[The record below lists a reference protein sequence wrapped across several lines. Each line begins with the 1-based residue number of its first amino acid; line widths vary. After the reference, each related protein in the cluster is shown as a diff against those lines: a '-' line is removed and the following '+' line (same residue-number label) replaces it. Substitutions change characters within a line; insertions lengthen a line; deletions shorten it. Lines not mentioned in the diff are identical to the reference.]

1 MSSLL
6 ALLAQQTPNLQTRKG
21 LILLG
26 LQNDFLSPDGKL
38 PVSPRSGYL
47 ERLKE
52 LVPAFREFG
61 DVIWVRSEFEA
72 NRSANAE
79 DDNSDA
85 VIAGSRVQEPR
96 EAGTGTKR
104 KASQDSS
111 VPAKKAKAVGSVEDD
126 PELFLTRTASREPCC
141 VKGSWGAEYPD
152 DIKALMDEKDVKV
165 TKTYYSGF
173 GSTSLLLTLR
183 SKLITELFVCGCNTN
198 LSVFATA
205 MDAARYG
212 IQITLIEDCLGYRRR
227 ERHDEAIRQL
237 VDIMEADVISSNK
250 VVDILKN
257 PPTQCGDDDDAEDDE
272 SDEEDDFNNE
282 AHRPTAPKNDDM
294 AADSEDEEEEFVPD
308 VRTTLAKAYE
318 KLALRDQNSPR
329 EAALAPQRP
338 PAAEDR
344 GVARSQPATA
354 VRSSSATD
362 QQPKRQSSTSSR
374 RPNRN
379 PPKAS
384 RTTGDSSLGATL
396 TRGLEAERIALRES
410 AARKNRGAERPW
422 LRVKNDSSATHSK
435 AAQDLTPRSS
445 HPGLAALSSVGKLDQ
460 KTVDE
465 YERAMHEARSQ
476 NAKWRQSSKPL
487 FGEEKELESAGSHI
501 LFDLLPEE
509 HAGNIF
515 DTLHSEV
522 QWQRMHHQTGEVPRL
537 VCCQGNIA
545 EDGSRPVY
553 RHPSDHTLPLHPWT
567 SAVDSVH
574 KAAETA
580 VGHPLN
586 HALIQLYRGG
596 VDYISEHS
604 DKTLDIE
611 KGSKIV
617 NVSFGA
623 QRTMRLRTKRIHKAS
638 RPAPP
643 SKPSK
648 TTQPNRTTYRVPMP
662 HNSMITMSLETNAEF
677 LHGINPDKR
686 PSVEFTDAEKAYNGH
701 RISLTFRHISTFLS
715 KDEKLIWGQG
725 ATGKVKDDAQP
736 VINGHPEES
745 EKLVWAFGAENQA
758 SGIDWHAVYGEGSD
772 VLHLK

>member
-47 ERLKE
+47 DRLKE

-85 VIAGSRVQEPR
+85 VIAGPLVQEPLQ
-96 EAGTGTKR
+96 AGTGTKR
-104 KASQDSS
+104 KAFQDSS
-111 VPAKKAKAVGSVEDD
+111 VPAKKAKAVDSIEDD

-237 VDIMEADVISSNK
+237 VDIMEADVVSSNR
-250 VVDILKN
+250 VVDLLKN
-257 PPTQCGDDDDAEDDE
+257 PPTQDDYNDNDDDDA
-272 SDEEDDFNNE
+272 SDEEDDFSNE
-282 AHRPTAPKNDDM
+282 TYGPTAAGNDDM
-294 AADSEDEEEEFVPD
+294 AADSEDEEEESVPD
-308 VRTTLAKAYE
+308 VRTTLAQAYE
-318 KLALRDQNSPR
+318 KLALRDQHSPR

-338 PAAEDR
+338 PALQPRELACSR
-344 GVARSQPATA
+344 PATA
-354 VRSSSATD
+354 VKRSDATD
-362 QQPKRQSSTSSR
+362 GQAKRQPSTSSR

-379 PPKAS
+379 QPKAPRS
-384 RTTGDSSLGATL
+384 TGDSSLGATL

-410 AARKNRGAERPW
+410 AARKKHVAERPW
-422 LRVKNDSSATHSK
+422 LRVMDGSSATHSK
-435 AAQDLTPRSS
+435 ATQDLRPTSS

-465 YERAMHEARSQ
+465 YERAMHEARNQ
-476 NAKWRQSSKPL
+476 NASWQQSSKPL
-487 FGEEKELESAGSHI
+487 FGEEKELESAGSQI
-501 LFDLLPEE
+501 LFDLLPEQ

-515 DTLHSEV
+515 DTLNSEV

-537 VCCQGNIA
+537 VCCQGDVTD
-545 EDGSRPVY
+545 DGSRPVY

-567 SAVDSVH
+567 SAVDNVR
-574 KAAETA
+574 KAAERA
-580 VGHPLN
+580 VGHSLN

-623 QRTMRLRTKRIHKAS
+623 QRTMRLRTKRGHKVAPPAPLIKS
-638 RPAPP
+638 KAPP
-643 SKPSK
+643 SS
-648 TTQPNRTTYRVPMP
+648 RTTYRVPMP

-686 PSVEFTDAEKAYNGH
+686 PPVEFTDAEKAYDGH

-725 ATGKVKDDAQP
+725 ATGKFKDDARP
-736 VINGHPEES
+736 VINGNPEES
-745 EKLVWAFGAENQA
+745 EKLVKAFGAENQA
-758 SGIDWHAVYGEGSD
+758 SSIDWHAVYGEGSD

>member
-85 VIAGSRVQEPR
+85 VIAGSLVQVPL

-257 PPTQCGDDDDAEDDE
+257 PPTQDDYDDDEDDE
-272 SDEEDDFNNE
+272 SDEEDDFSNE
-282 AHRPTAPKNDDM
+282 AHRPTVPKNDDM

-318 KLALRDQNSPR
+318 TMALRDQNSPR

-354 VRSSSATD
+354 VRSSGATD

-379 PPKAS
+379 QPKAS

-422 LRVKNDSSATHSK
+422 IRVMNGSSATHSK

-476 NAKWRQSSKPL
+476 NATWRQSSKPL

-509 HAGNIF
+509 HAGNLF

-567 SAVDSVH
+567 SAVDSVR
-574 KAAETA
+574 KAAERA

-611 KGSKIV
+611 KGSQIV

-623 QRTMRLRTKRIHKAS
+623 QRTMRLRTKRGHKPS
-638 RPAPP
+638 QPVPP
-643 SKPSK
+643 SKSST
-648 TTQPNRTTYRVPMP
+648 TTQPSRTTYRVPMP
-662 HNSMITMSLETNAEF
+662 HNSMITMFLETNAEF

-736 VINGHPEES
+736 VINGNPEES
-745 EKLVWAFGAENQA
+745 EKLVRAFGAENQA
-758 SGIDWHAVYGEGSD
+758 SSIDWHAVYGEGSD